1 MAMLTLILNM
11 DKDVDM
17 LLDWIPLTN
26 LIKNWRLINTD
37 KEYII
42 SLGNVRTLT

>member
-26 LIKNWRLINTD
+26 LIKNWRLIHTD